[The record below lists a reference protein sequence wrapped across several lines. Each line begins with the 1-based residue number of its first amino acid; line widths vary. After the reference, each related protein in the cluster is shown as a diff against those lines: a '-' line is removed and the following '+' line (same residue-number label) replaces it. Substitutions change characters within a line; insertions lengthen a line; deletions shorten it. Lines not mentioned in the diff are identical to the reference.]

1 MHSDWSCQ
9 KLFTFFSRT
18 KYIMASE
25 GADVPNVIFKGR
37 VRDESIGGPN
47 PFKWK
52 DVSSEDLFK
61 GKRVVVFALPGGTK
75 NNTSFNYFSSP

>member
-1 MHSDWSCQ
+1 
-9 KLFTFFSRT
+9 
-18 KYIMASE
+18 MASE

-75 NNTSFNYFSSP
+75 IILPSIIFHLLELKFHKP